1 VRPARLLQS
10 PSTDPPPHSLNIPL
24 AIRCLTLSIFLSRL
38 GADSRQPW
46 REMALIQPTRH
57 QLRGGEMLVLG
68 RPP

>member
-46 REMALIQPTRH
+46 RQRSSQPGINFVEERC
-57 QLRGGEMLVLG
+57 LC
-68 RPP
+68 